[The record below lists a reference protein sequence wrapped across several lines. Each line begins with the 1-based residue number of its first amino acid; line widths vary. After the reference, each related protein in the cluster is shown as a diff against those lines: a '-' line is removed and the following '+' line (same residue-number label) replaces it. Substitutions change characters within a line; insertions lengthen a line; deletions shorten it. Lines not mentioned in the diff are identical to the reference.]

1 MDISTLSSGLINFGT
16 NVLGLALDSLW
27 FPIIRVFI
35 LFTAINLLY
44 FIAVYLVTPVIRKA
58 IVKLKH
64 PLATYL
70 LKHKLFLNL
79 IRVFPIIL
87 AIQFSSL
94 ISNEFIE
101 SIWLLAANL
110 LLIYHGTRLIFSVV
124 NAIYDQLDHQKLT
137 KNMPIQQVT
146 QLLKVIVIAVAIIL
160 SIGVLLDKSPAY
172 LLSGLTAVSAVI
184 LLVFRDAILGF
195 VAGIQVAAQKLVQVG
210 DWIVLDKDT
219 DGEVLNISITTCKI
233 RNWDNS
239 ISSIPAY
246 DLINKEFKNYQ
257 QMMTTG
263 RRLKRS
269 INIDTD
275 SVKFL
280 TAEDIERMKKITLLS
295 SLINNKQSV
304 IEQANERID
313 PSSDMAQINRRNLTN
328 IGCFRA
334 YIKNYLYNHPDI
346 NNDAILLV
354 RQLQSTEKGIPIE
367 VYCFTNAS
375 GTGWVDFEELMS
387 DIFDHLFAI
396 IGSFDLAIYQRPSNR
411 TFVKKYK

>member
-1 MDISTLSSGLINFGT
+1 MDVSNLSNALINFGT
-16 NVLGLALDSLW
+16 TTLGLASDSLW
-27 FPIIRVFI
+27 FPIIRVLI
-35 LFTAINLLY
+35 LFFTISVLY
-44 FIAVYLVTPVIRKA
+44 FIAVYLITPVIRKA
-58 IVKLKH
+58 VVKLKY

-79 IRVFPIIL
+79 VKVFPIMF
-87 AIQFSSL
+87 AIQSSSL
-94 ISNEFIE
+94 IANEVIE
-101 SIWLLAANL
+101 SIWLLASNL
-110 LLIYHGTRLIFSVV
+110 LLIYYATRLIFSIV
-124 NAIYDQLDHQKLT
+124 NAIYDQLDHQQVT
-137 KNMPIQQVT
+137 RDMPIQQVT
-146 QLLKVIVIAVAIIL
+146 QLLKVIVITVAIIL
-160 SIGVLLDKSPAY
+160 SIGVLLDKSPTY
-172 LLSGLTAVSAVI
+172 LLSGLTALSAVI
-184 LLVFRDAILGF
+184 LLVFRDSILGF

-257 QMMTTG
+257 QMMSTG

-280 TAEDIERMKKITLLS
+280 TTDDIERMKKIDLLS
-295 SLINNKQSV
+295 SLINQRQSV
-304 IEQANERID
+304 IEQANQGID
-313 PSSDMAQINRRNLTN
+313 PSSDMAQINRKNLTN

-334 YIKNYLYNHPDI
+334 YIKNYLYHHPDI

-354 RQLQSTEKGIPIE
+354 RQLQSTEQGIPIE
-367 VYCFTNAS
+367 VYCFTYAE
-375 GTGWVDFEELMS
+375 GTGWVEFEELMS

-396 IGSFDLAIYQRPSNR
+396 IGSFDLAVYQRPSNR
-411 TFVKKYK
+411 TFAKRYK

>member
-1 MDISTLSSGLINFGT
+1 MDVLTLSNALINFGST
-16 NVLGLALDSLW
+16 TLGLPLDSLW
-27 FPIIRVFI
+27 FPIIRVLI
-35 LFTAINLLY
+35 LFFAISFLY
-44 FIAVYLVTPVIRKA
+44 IIAVYLVSPVIRKA
-58 IVKLKH
+58 VVKLKY

-79 IRVFPIIL
+79 VKVFPIML
-87 AIQFSSL
+87 ATQSSSL
-94 ISNEFIE
+94 IANEVIE
-101 SIWLLAANL
+101 SIWLLASNL
-110 LLIYHGTRLIFSVV
+110 LLIYYATRLIFSVV
-124 NAIYDQLDHQKLT
+124 NAIYDQLDHQQVT
-137 KNMPIQQVT
+137 RNMPIQQLT
-146 QLLKVIVIAVAIIL
+146 QLLKVIVITVAIIL
-160 SIGVLLDKSPAY
+160 SIGVLLDKSPTY
-172 LLSGLTAVSAVI
+172 LLSGLTALSAVI
-184 LLVFRDAILGF
+184 LLVFRDSILGF

-257 QMMTTG
+257 QMMSTG

-280 TAEDIERMKKITLLS
+280 TTEDIERMKKIDLLS
-295 SLINNKQSV
+295 SLINQRQSL
-304 IEQANERID
+304 IEQANQGID

-354 RQLQSTEKGIPIE
+354 RQLQSTEQGIPIE
-367 VYCFTNAS
+367 VYCFTYAK
-375 GTGWVDFEELMS
+375 GTGWVEFEELMS

-396 IGSFDLAIYQRPSNR
+396 IGSFDLAVYQRPSNR
-411 TFVKKYK
+411 TFAKRYK

>member
-280 TAEDIERMKKITLLS
+280 TAEDIERMKKIYFKL
-295 SLINNKQSV
+295 
-304 IEQANERID
+304 
-313 PSSDMAQINRRNLTN
+313 
-328 IGCFRA
+328 G
-334 YIKNYLYNHPDI
+334 YII
-346 NNDAILLV
+346 
-354 RQLQSTEKGIPIE
+354 
-367 VYCFTNAS
+367 
-375 GTGWVDFEELMS
+375 
-387 DIFDHLFAI
+387 
-396 IGSFDLAIYQRPSNR
+396 
-411 TFVKKYK
+411 